1 VIVLAS
7 AQNGKA
13 SLVAAVQG
21 AAQAKVKA
29 SDVLSHIAG
38 QIGGKG
44 GGRADFA
51 QGGGDDGPA
60 LTKALAEL
68 NAWLAGKL
76 G

>member
-1 VIVLAS
+1 M
-7 AQNGKA
+7 
-13 SLVAAVQG
+13 
-21 AAQAKVKA
+21 
-29 SDVLSHIAG
+29 LSHVAG

-44 GGRADFA
+44 GGRADLA

-68 NAWLAGKL
+68 NPWLAGKL